1 MINGKLQPLD
11 LREMDLSDAL
21 DKIYWTMIEN
31 ADEDDR
37 RKLDAELAKIPV
49 SAAKKDKNLAKVR
62 YEERMKEF
70 WAAGAALR

>member
-37 RKLDAELAKIPV
+37 RKLDAELAKVPP
-49 SAAKKDKNLAKVR
+49 SAAKRDKALAKQA
-62 YEERMKEF
+62 YEEKMKAF